1 LDRGTAVAVFTD
13 QSSNDSEVPMEA
25 LLSLGT
31 VNLPIPAWQMALYV
45 GLMSL
50 SIIWRKTKCC
60 LLTTY
65 VFVFYWGYYQV
76 SRDLL
81 TAAYA
86 DTTAQSAYIGFGLVL
101 ITFTLV
107 SLFYEER

>member
-1 LDRGTAVAVFTD
+1 
-13 QSSNDSEVPMEA
+13 MEA
-25 LLSLGT
+25 LLNLGT
-31 VNLPIPAWQMALYV
+31 VNLPIPAWQMALYI

-60 LLTTY
+60 LLMTY
-65 VFVFYWGYYQV
+65 IFVFYWAYYRF

-81 TAAYA
+81 KVAYT
-86 DTTAQSAYIGFGLVL
+86 DTTAESAYIGFGLVL

-107 SLFYEER
+107 ALFYEER

>member
-1 LDRGTAVAVFTD
+1 
-13 QSSNDSEVPMEA
+13 MEA
-25 LLSLGT
+25 LLNLGT
-31 VNLPIPAWQMALYV
+31 VNLPIPAWQMALYI
-45 GLMSL
+45 GLTSL

-65 VFVFYWGYYQV
+65 IFVFYWAYYRF

-81 TAAYA
+81 NVAYS
-86 DTTAQSAYIGFGLVL
+86 DTTAESAYIGFGLVL
-101 ITFTLV
+101 VTFTLI

>member
-1 LDRGTAVAVFTD
+1 
-13 QSSNDSEVPMEA
+13 MES
-25 LLSLGT
+25 LLNLGA
-31 VNLPIPAWQMALYV
+31 VNLPIPAWQMALYI

-65 VFVFYWGYYQV
+65 AFVFYWGYYQF

-81 TAAYA
+81 KVAYT
-86 DTTAQSAYIGFGLVL
+86 DTTAESAYIGFGLVL
-101 ITFTLV
+101 LTFTLI